1 MATIISDRV
10 YTPDDLLSMPDGDRF
25 ELVNGQL
32 LEGQMGAIESWVAN
46 LIAYHLTHFTF
57 PQSLGMVLSENA
69 QYQCFPTDPHRIRKP
84 DVSFIQSSRVTNE
97 IMRGFIK
104 IPPDVAVEVV
114 SPNDTYYEVE
124 DKVAEYLTAGVRL
137 VWVANPST
145 KTIRVHRPEKDPYEV
160 AVGEELTGDEILQ
173 EFRVAVKEIFAPPA
187 SDATEKPL

>member
-10 YTPDDLLSMPDGDRF
+10 YTPDDLLKMLGGDRF
-25 ELVNGQL
+25 ELVDGQL

-46 LIAYHLTHFTF
+46 LIAYYLTHFTL
-57 PQSLGMVLSENA
+57 PQNLGMVLSKNA

-84 DVSFIQSSRVTNE
+84 DVSFIQSGRVTNE

-124 DKVAEYLTAGVRL
+124 DKVAEYLAAGVRL

-145 KTIRVHRPEKDPYEV
+145 KTIRVHRPGKDPNEV
-160 AVGEELTGDEILQ
+160 AMGEELTGDDVLP

-187 SDATEKPL
+187 SDATGK